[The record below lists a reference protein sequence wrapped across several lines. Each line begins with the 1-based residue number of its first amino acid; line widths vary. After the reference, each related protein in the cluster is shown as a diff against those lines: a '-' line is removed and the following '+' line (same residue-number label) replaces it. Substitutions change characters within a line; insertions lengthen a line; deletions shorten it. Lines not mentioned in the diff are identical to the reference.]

1 MNIERTTTEG
11 AGPPGDPGQ
20 GASNRAL
27 PVPFVDEDPNA
38 GWRERTIQHYRLAA
52 ILFLGGGIGAIP
64 VDALHEPA
72 HPGTVYLLPL
82 LALVSGAI
90 VWALAT
96 RLPRR
101 FLHVVAVAA
110 TLEIA
115 LTVGLADVLFATYF
129 TFIAIFAAYVFRSRT
144 AIAAH
149 IAFASICAF
158 APLVYDPDQARQG
171 LLQGLILV
179 PTLAMAGGAVAFLRE
194 RLAASED
201 RYRYLSERDPLTG
214 VGNYRMLSQRVPRE
228 LSRHRR
234 FARPLALFVIDLDD
248 FKRVN
253 DSYGHQRGDAILQ
266 EVGRALSAG
275 VRDHDIVVRQGGD
288 EFAVVAP
295 ETDRAAASQL
305 ADRLHAAVSDI
316 SADGTSIGASIG
328 CAWFPDDSDSLEGL
342 LAAADAR
349 LRQVKIERPTA
360 RRPARAPG
368 LPGASPSTAG
378 EAAATP
384 T

>member
-1 MNIERTTTEG
+1 MTQPGTVPEDGR
-11 AGPPGDPGQ
+11 PPLQPGDQPAE
-20 GASNRAL
+20 ASVSA
-27 PVPFVDEDPNA
+27 PFANEDPSA
-38 GWRERTIQHYRLAA
+38 LRRQQTVQHYRLAA
-52 ILFLGGGIGAIP
+52 ILFLGGGVGAILP
-64 VDALHEPA
+64 DALHEPT
-72 HPGTVYLLPL
+72 HPATVYLLPL
-82 LALVSGAI
+82 LALASGAF
-90 VWALAT
+90 VWALAS

-101 FLHVVAVAA
+101 YLHAVAVIA

-115 LTVGLADVLFATYF
+115 LTVGLADSIFSTYY
-129 TFIAIFAAYVFRSRT
+129 TFIAIFAAYVFRNRM

-149 IAFASICAF
+149 IAFTSLCAF
-158 APLVYDPDQARQG
+158 APMVYDSDQAREG
-171 LLQGLILV
+171 LLMGLILV
-179 PTLAMAGGAVAFLRE
+179 PTLALAGGAVAFLRE

-214 VGNYRMLSQRVPRE
+214 VGNYRMLSQHVPRE

-253 DSYGHQRGDAILQ
+253 DSYGHQRGDAVLQ
-266 EVGRALSAG
+266 EVGRALTGA

-305 ADRLHAAVSDI
+305 GARLQAAVAEI
-316 SADGTSIGASIG
+316 SADGTPIGASMG

-349 LRQVKIERPTA
+349 LRQVKGERPNARTA
-360 RRPARAPG
+360 ERR
-368 LPGASPSTAG
+368 LPSAAPSTAG
-378 EAAATP
+378 ETTTSTP
-384 T
+384 